1 MPYTITNRKNGSTVE
16 IFNKD
21 CERGLTEDLKQ
32 NSIDVVITSPPYNIG
47 INYSTYDDTLPR
59 EKYLAGLGQVGNSI
73 KKVLKGDGSFF
84 LNMGNKPRDQWIS
97 WDVANV
103 LRKDFVLQNV
113 IHWIKSIFNKQT
125 GCWQIPQHC

>member
-1 MPYTITNRKNGSTVE
+1 MPYTVTNRENGSTVE

-21 CERGLTEDLKQ
+21 CERGLKEDLKQ

-59 EKYLAGLGQVGNSI
+59 EEYLAWLGQVGNSI

-84 LNMGNKPRDQWIS
+84 
-97 WDVANV
+97 
-103 LRKDFVLQNV
+103 
-113 IHWIKSIFNKQT
+113 
-125 GCWQIPQHC
+125 